1 MSLYGVVLVLKL
13 VAAFIYVGGLLAAFL
28 TSAQE
33 ERKRAVHAVA
43 SPAILATWTLGYVL
57 ASMTSLRFF
66 ELWLAGGLV
75 LSLIS
80 QLALVYAVTRG
91 LRDARSFAMAFVPI
105 VLVIVLMVARP
116 TWAEVF

>member
-13 VAAFIYVGGLLAAFL
+13 IAAFVYVGGLLAAFL
-28 TSAQE
+28 TSVEA
-33 ERKRAVHAVA
+33 ERKRAAHMVA
-43 SPAILATWTLGYVL
+43 SPALLMTWTLGYAL
-57 ASMTSLRFF
+57 ALMTHLHFY

-75 LSLIS
+75 LSLLS
-80 QLALVYAVTRG
+80 QLVLVYAVTRG
-91 LRDARSFAMAFVPI
+91 LRDTRTFAMAFLPI